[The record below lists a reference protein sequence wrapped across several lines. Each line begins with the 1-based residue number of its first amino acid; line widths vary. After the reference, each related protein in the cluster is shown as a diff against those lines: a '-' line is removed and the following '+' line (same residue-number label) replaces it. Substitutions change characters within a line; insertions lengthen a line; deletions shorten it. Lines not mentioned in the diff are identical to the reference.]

1 MKMSLLLVFI
11 ALTGC
16 SLLMA
21 KPEVALKSV
30 TLAGVDQKGVEL
42 DFLMAVTN
50 PNSFKLNL
58 TGYSYNLIV
67 SSMPLALGESSD
79 EIQFAGNSSTD
90 VRLPVRVS
98 FSDLMQIIKK
108 SPDPEHIPYQLKA
121 GLNLQTPFGHMAI
134 PVEKQGTFAIPSQY
148 QPTRILK
155 QINEFFKKNER

>member
-11 ALTGC
+11 AMTGC
-16 SLLMA
+16 SLLVS

-42 DFLMAVTN
+42 DFLLVVIN
-50 PNSFKLNL
+50 PNSYKLYL

-67 SSMPLALGESSD
+67 STMPLALGESRD
-79 EIQFAGNSSTD
+79 AIPFAGNSATD